1 MKRRLRISDWVI
13 GGSLLLTLLWDGV
26 CSLFGPGWI
35 AACIIVG
42 IDWLIFIVYVLS
54 CRDYLVGRLMLFAV
68 VAGWVE
74 LLADRWLIVVTETL
88 VYQPGGP
95 FVVNSP
101 LYMPFAWGV
110 VLVQT
115 AYVGWRILKSLG
127 LVPAILLTSL
137 LGTATIP
144 VYEWWAKGAV
154 WWYYRYA
161 RMWGVVPFYI
171 ILGEFLIT
179 GGLVLLLYLLEE
191 RPWWVALLFGVVQ
204 GLWIWVC
211 YVVAFVLIG

>member
-1 MKRRLRISDWVI
+1 
-13 GGSLLLTLLWDGV
+13 
-26 CSLFGPGWI
+26 
-35 AACIIVG
+35 
-42 IDWLIFIVYVLS
+42 
-54 CRDYLVGRLMLFAV
+54 MLFAV